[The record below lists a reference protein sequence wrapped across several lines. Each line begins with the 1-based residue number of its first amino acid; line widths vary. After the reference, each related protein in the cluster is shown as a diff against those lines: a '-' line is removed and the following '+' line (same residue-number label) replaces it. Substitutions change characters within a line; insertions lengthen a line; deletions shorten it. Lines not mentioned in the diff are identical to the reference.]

1 MASIISPSDIFNSQ
15 TPELK
20 QLPPLGLYMHIPWCV
35 TKCPYCDF
43 NSHEGS
49 IHNGYIKALLK
60 DLDDDL
66 KFIQNRKIHSIFI
79 GGGTPSLMSIEDAYE
94 LFDGL
99 NERLSISK
107 NIEITLE
114 ANPGTFEVEKFSEFR
129 KAGINR
135 LSVGVQSFKEN
146 QLKFLGRIHSG
157 SDALRAISEAKKVG
171 FDNLNID
178 LMYGL
183 KDQTID
189 MCLEDVMQA
198 IELKPSHIS
207 FYQLTLEPNTL
218 FAKYPPKLPID
229 EKIWDMGEQG
239 AALLNQ
245 NGFRQYEVSAYSER
259 PSEHNINY
267 WKFGDYIGIG
277 AGAHGKITDVESQQI
292 FRTLKPKSPKD
303 YLSKMQTGED
313 ISTKKEVGN
322 VAFEFM
328 LNSLRLKDGFS
339 SSLFESRTGLL
350 IESFGFELGRAENL
364 GLLENKNNWIKPTS
378 KGFNFLNELQEIF
391 L

>member
-1 MASIISPSDIFNSQ
+1 LNNFL
-15 TPELK
+15 E
-20 QLPPLGLYMHIPWCV
+20 LPPLALYIHYPWCV
-35 TKCPYCDF
+35 KKCPYCDF

-135 LSVGVQSFKEN
+135 LSVGVQSFKDN

-157 SDALRAISEAKKVG
+157 GDALRAISEAKKVG

-303 YLSKMQTGED
+303 YLSKMQAGVD
-313 ISTKKEVGN
+313 ISTKKEVDN

>member
-1 MASIISPSDIFNSQ
+1 MNNFL
-15 TPELK
+15 E
-20 QLPPLGLYMHIPWCV
+20 LPPLALYIHYPWCV
-35 TKCPYCDF
+35 KKCPYCDF

-129 KAGINR
+129 KVGINR
-135 LSVGVQSFKEN
+135 LSVGVQSFKDN

-157 SDALRAISEAKKVG
+157 GDALRAISEAKKVG

-292 FRTLKPKSPKD
+292 FRTLKPKSPKE
-303 YLSKMQTGED
+303 YLSKMQTGAD
-313 ISTKKEVGN
+313 IPTKKEVDN

-350 IESFGFELGRAENL
+350 IESLSSELGRAENL

>member
-1 MASIISPSDIFNSQ
+1 MNNFL
-15 TPELK
+15 E
-20 QLPPLGLYMHIPWCV
+20 LPPLALYIHYPWCV
-35 TKCPYCDF
+35 KKCPYCDF

-135 LSVGVQSFKEN
+135 LSVGVQSFKDN

-303 YLSKMQTGED
+303 YLSKMQAGAD
-313 ISTKKEVGN
+313 ISTKKEVDN

-350 IESFGFELGRAENL
+350 IKSLSSELGRAENL

>member
-1 MASIISPSDIFNSQ
+1 MNNIL
-15 TPELK
+15 E
-20 QLPPLGLYMHIPWCV
+20 LPPLALYIHYPWCV
-35 TKCPYCDF
+35 KKCPYCDF

-114 ANPGTFEVEKFSEFR
+114 ANPGTFEVEKFAEFR

-135 LSVGVQSFKEN
+135 LSVGVQSFKDN

-157 SDALRAISEAKKVG
+157 GDALRAISEAKKVG

-198 IELKPSHIS
+198 IALKPSHIS

-229 EKIWDMGEQG
+229 EKIWNMGEQ
-239 AALLNQ
+239 AAILLNH

-277 AGAHGKITDVESQQI
+277 AGAHGKITDVESQRI

-303 YLSKMQTGED
+303 YLSKMQAGVN
-313 ISTKKEVGN
+313 ISTKKEVDN
-322 VAFEFM
+322 LTFEFM
-328 LNSLRLKDGFS
+328 LNSLRLKGGFS

-350 IESFGFELGRAENL
+350 IKSLSSELKRAENL